1 MEGEEKEE
9 EEEEKEMAQNDYDAE
24 VEARKADEDFLDE
37 LTTTCEKKAK
47 AWDERSKTRAAELTA
62 ITEATEALKTGA
74 QKNYESSK
82 LASLQLKKRN
92 HHSAARSFLQ
102 VGASSRW
109 QVISRV
115 QAELRDAA
123 ARTQNSDLAR
133 VAEAIASQ

>member
-62 ITEATEALKTGA
+62 ITKATEALREGA

-82 LASLQLKKRN
+82 LASMQLRQ
-92 HHSAARSFLQ
+92 HTQRRAAAPNFLQ
-102 VGASSRW
+102 MGA
-109 QVISRV
+109 
-115 QAELRDAA
+115 
-123 ARTQNSDLAR
+123 
-133 VAEAIASQ
+133 ASQKR